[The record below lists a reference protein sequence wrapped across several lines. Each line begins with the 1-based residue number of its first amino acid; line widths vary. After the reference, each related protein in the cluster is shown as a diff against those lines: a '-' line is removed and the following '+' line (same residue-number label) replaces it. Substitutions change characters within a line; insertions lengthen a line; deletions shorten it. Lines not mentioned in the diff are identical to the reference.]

1 MTTTSKLPTAVE
13 GVEPASGVVRTR
25 DAHEAGLGAWAAHVT
40 SVCPY
45 LAPSMDSGQ
54 VEWTLRQAPA
64 GAGPA
69 EVEAVLFAAGLEA
82 AELVRSRAA
91 AGDRLA
97 CEVVA
102 VHWRDS
108 HARQQTI
115 LGWPHWALKHLTVPA
130 GVMCGK
136 FTPSAQPAGAEVAG
150 PVLALV
156 LRAAVRARDGRFL
169 ATTPG
174 LAHQGACGHD
184 GERPLLATVPGIN
197 PGTDA
202 ATVWPVV
209 RAWAGTLPHIGQT
222 EGASG
227 HAA

>member
-1 MTTTSKLPTAVE
+1 MAMSMLPTAIE
-13 GVEPASGVVRTR
+13 GVEPVSGVVRTR
-25 DAHEAGLGAWAAHVT
+25 DADEAGLGAWAAQVT
-40 SVCPY
+40 GVCPY
-45 LAPSMDSGQ
+45 LAPSVDSGQ
-54 VEWTLRQAPA
+54 VEWTLQQAPA
-64 GAGPA
+64 GAGSA

-82 AELVRSRAA
+82 AERVRSRAA
-91 AGDRLA
+91 AGNRLA

-136 FTPSAQPAGAEVAG
+136 FTPSAQPGGAVAAS

-156 LRAAVRARDGRFL
+156 LRAAVPARDHRFL

-174 LAHQGACGHD
+174 LAHQEACGHD
-184 GERPLLATVPGIN
+184 SGRPLLEAVPGIT

-202 ATVWPVV
+202 AAMWPVV
-209 RAWAGTLPHIGQT
+209 RAWAGTLPHTEQT
-222 EGASG
+222 EGATG